1 MSETKVRERLI
12 KGNVDSM
19 VELQTFRLNI
29 QHHNFFSLSWKK
41 QYNPVTIKCY
51 FKNNKLLL
59 QINWMSVSISRRRG
73 CHASVPLLF
82 SIAFWCQVIN
92 QLPGMIYV
100 GQLHSVH
107 FSYLQQ
113 KSMSSSS
120 DTYSSIVEC
129 RNVRWA
135 KCWSTVE
142 KMKTKEKQEL
152 AGKMRACW
160 INEYLSG
167 RNYFQ
172 VAFLLSHC
180 VIFTL

>member
-1 MSETKVRERLI
+1 MLTHWWSCKH
-12 KGNVDSM
+12 
-19 VELQTFRLNI
+19 LNI
-29 QHHNFFSLSWKK
+29 QHQNPSLLFFLIKLKK
-41 QYNPVTIKCY
+41 KRYNPVTIKCY
-51 FKNNKLLL
+51 FKNKLLL
-59 QINWMSVSISRRRG
+59 QINWMSVSILRRRG
-73 CHASVPLLF
+73 CHVSVPLLF

-92 QLPGMIYV
+92 QLLRMIYV

-120 DTYSSIVEC
+120 DTYSSVVEC

-152 AGKMRACW
+152 AGKMRARW

-172 VAFLLSHC
+172 VAFLPTFLPSHC